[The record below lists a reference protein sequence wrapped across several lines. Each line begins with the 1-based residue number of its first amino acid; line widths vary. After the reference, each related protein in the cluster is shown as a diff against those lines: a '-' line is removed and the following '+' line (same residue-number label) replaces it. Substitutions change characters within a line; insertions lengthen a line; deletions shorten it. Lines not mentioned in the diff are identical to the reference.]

1 MVGVATEGAMAEVA
15 RPSEEFFYLSELLS
29 RRVVSRDGD
38 RVGRLIDLGCAAN
51 EVFPRVLTYYVRP
64 GLLAPV
70 TLAVPAPAFA
80 DVHSETL
87 KLVVPTD
94 GLQTSPRR
102 LPEEILLRKEILDKQ
117 IVDTDG
123 ARVVRVNDVHM
134 LRARGT
140 EVRVVHVDI
149 GFPGIIRRL
158 GWERPLDTLLR
169 PIGLRAR
176 GFSEERLLSWRY
188 VVPLR
193 TGSLSQDLRLKVA
206 QGQLAQLHP
215 AELAEIMEELDRF
228 ERPAMLDALDVPKA
242 AQTLA
247 ELSPELQRILLEALD
262 VRRASVLLSTMAPD
276 EAADVLEELPE
287 NLRTRLVGALPAADA
302 ATVTD
307 LLSHEPDS
315 AGSVMNPE
323 VFTVPDDTTV
333 AQIREMLRG
342 GPEELVRGYSVV
354 VVDEARRLRGV
365 VPLPDL
371 VRAHGT
377 NTVSEVM
384 DADPVTVRPG
394 DPMADVAELFDRFNL
409 LSLPVVDGEGQLEGI
424 VTVDDV
430 VAWLRE
436 DEGREGRLT

>member
-1 MVGVATEGAMAEVA
+1 MAEVA
-15 RPSEEFFYLSELLS
+15 RPREEFFYLSQLLS
-29 RRVVSRDGD
+29 RRVVSQDGE
-38 RVGRLIDLGCAAN
+38 RVGRLVDVGCAAN
-51 EVFPRVLTYYVRP
+51 EAFPRVLTYYVRP

-70 TLAVPAPAFA
+70 TLAVPAPAFT
-80 DVHSETL
+80 DVPSETL
-87 KLVVPTD
+87 RLAVPTD

-123 ARVVRVNDVHM
+123 ARVVRVNDVHL

-149 GFPGIIRRL
+149 GFPGIVRRL
-158 GWERPLDTLLR
+158 GWERPLDRILR
-169 PIGLRAR
+169 PVGLRAR
-176 GFSEERLLSWRY
+176 GFAEERLLSWRY

-193 TGSLSQDLRLKVA
+193 SASLSQDLRLNVA

-228 ERPAMLDALDVPKA
+228 ERPAILEALDVPKA

-247 ELSPELQRILLEALD
+247 ELSPEFQRLLLEALD

-276 EAADVLEELPE
+276 EAADILEELPE
-287 NLRTRLVGALPAADA
+287 RLRERLMSALPAADA

-323 VFTVPDDTTV
+323 VFTVSPGATV
-333 AQIREMLRG
+333 AQVYDQLRA
-342 GPEELVRGYSVV
+342 GPDELVRGYTVMV
-354 VVDEARRLRGV
+354 ADGERRLRGV
-365 VPLPDL
+365 ISLPEL
-371 VRAHGT
+371 VRAAG
-377 NTVSEVM
+377 SSAAEQVM
-384 DADPVTVRPG
+384 DTDPVSVRPE
-394 DPMADVAELFDRFNL
+394 DPMGDVAELFDRFNL
-409 LSLPVVDGEGQLEGI
+409 LSLPVVDPDGHLEGVI
-424 VTVDDV
+424 TVDDV
-430 VAWLRE
+430 VSWLRE
-436 DEGREGRLT
+436 GEGREGRLT

>member
-1 MVGVATEGAMAEVA
+1 MAEVA

-29 RRVVSRDGD
+29 RRVVSRDGE
-38 RVGRLIDLGCAAN
+38 RVGRLVDLGCAAN

-80 DVHSETL
+80 DVPSETL
-87 KLVVPTD
+87 KLAVPTD

-134 LRARGT
+134 LRARGS

-149 GFPGIIRRL
+149 GFPGIVRRL
-158 GWERPLDTLLR
+158 GWERPLDRILR
-169 PIGLRAR
+169 PVGLRAR
-176 GFSEERLLSWRY
+176 GFAEERLLSWRY

-193 TGSLSQDLRLKVA
+193 SGSLSQDLRLKVA

-228 ERPAMLDALDVPKA
+228 ERPAILEALDTPKA

-247 ELSPELQRILLEALD
+247 ELPPELQRLLLEALD

-287 NLRTRLVGALPAADA
+287 RLRERLVSALPAADA

-307 LLSHEPDS
+307 LLSHEPGS

-323 VFTVPDDTTV
+323 VFTVAAGTTV
-333 AQIREMLRG
+333 AWVLDQLRA
-342 GPEELVRGYSVV
+342 GPDELVRAYSVMV
-354 VVDEARRLRGV
+354 TDEAGGLHGV
-365 VPLPDL
+365 IPLTDL
-371 VRAHGT
+371 VRADGPKP
-377 NTVSEVM
+377 VEELM
-384 DADPVTVRPG
+384 DTDPVSVRLE
-394 DPMADVAELFDRFNL
+394 DPMGDVAELFDRFNL
-409 LSLPVVDGEGQLEGI
+409 LSLPVIDAEGVLRGVI
-424 VTVDDV
+424 TVDDV
-430 VAWLRE
+430 VSWLRE
-436 DEGREGRLT
+436 GEGREGGLT

>member
-1 MVGVATEGAMAEVA
+1 MVGVATEVPMAEVA
-15 RPSEEFFYLSELLS
+15 RPREEFFYLSELLS
-29 RRVVSRDGD
+29 RRVVSRDGE

-80 DVHSETL
+80 DVPSETL
-87 KLVVPTD
+87 RLAVPTD

-134 LRARGT
+134 LRARGS

-158 GWERPLDTLLR
+158 GWERPLDRILQ
-169 PIGLRAR
+169 PVGLRAR
-176 GFSEERLLSWRY
+176 GFAEERLLSWRY

-193 TGSLSQDLRLKVA
+193 SGSLPQDLRLNVA

-228 ERPAMLDALDVPKA
+228 ERPAILNALDVPKA

-287 NLRTRLVGALPAADA
+287 RLRERLVSALPAADA

-307 LLSHEPDS
+307 LLRHEPGS

-323 VFTVPDDTTV
+323 VFTVAAGTTV
-333 AQIREMLRG
+333 AWVWDQLRA
-342 GPEELVRGYSVV
+342 GPDELVGAYAVMV
-354 VVDEARRLRGV
+354 TDEVGCLRGV
-365 VPLPDL
+365 IPLTDL
-371 VRAHGT
+371 VRADGPKP
-377 NTVSEVM
+377 VEELM
-384 DADPVTVRPG
+384 DADPVSVRLE
-394 DPMADVAELFDRFNL
+394 DPMGDVAELFDRFNL
-409 LSLPVVDGEGQLEGI
+409 LSLPVVDAEGVLRGVI
-424 VTVDDV
+424 TVDDV
-430 VAWLRE
+430 VSWLRE
-436 DEGREGRLT
+436 GEGREGGLT